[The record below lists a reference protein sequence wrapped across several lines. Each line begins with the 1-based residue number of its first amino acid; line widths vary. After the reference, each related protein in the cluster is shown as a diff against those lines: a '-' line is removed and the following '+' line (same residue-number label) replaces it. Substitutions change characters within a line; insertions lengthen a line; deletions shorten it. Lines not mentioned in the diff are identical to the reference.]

1 MSGCSLLFVFIYS
14 SAAVFMIVSGQ
25 STTDNVID
33 INADL
38 HSVVEQQARTIAM
51 LQAEV
56 EKLKARQSSVT
67 VDNRKSFSI
76 NSLYVQVTIQT

>member
-1 MSGCSLLFVFIYS
+1 
-14 SAAVFMIVSGQ
+14 MIVSGQ